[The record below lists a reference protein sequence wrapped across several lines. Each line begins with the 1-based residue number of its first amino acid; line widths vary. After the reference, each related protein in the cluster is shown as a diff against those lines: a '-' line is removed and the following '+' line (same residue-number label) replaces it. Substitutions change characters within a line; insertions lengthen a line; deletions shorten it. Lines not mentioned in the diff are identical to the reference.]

1 MNDLQIFQNEEF
13 GAVRSLEIDGKPF
26 FVANDVAR
34 ALGYASPADAVTQH
48 CKGSVKHRYLTNGGE
63 QELKVIPEGDVYRLI
78 VRSKLPSA
86 EKFEHWVF
94 DEVIPD
100 IRKTGGY
107 SLPKTYAE
115 ALRALADETEKK
127 EALQAEKKA
136 LESQVAVKDQQI
148 AVMQPKVSYCDMVLQ
163 SNDLIPITTIAK
175 DYGWTPPQMNKF
187 LNNLGIQYKIGKQWY
202 LYAKYADCGYVGSK
216 TWAFSGTDDNV
227 VHAKTHTYWT
237 QKGRL
242 FLYNKLKEQGILPIM
257 ERPKQLELPDYK
269 IGGIW
274 S

>member
-1 MNDLQIFQNEEF
+1 MNNELIKITEK
-13 GAVRSLEIDGKPF
+13 DGIQT
-26 FVANDVAR
+26 VSGRELHRV
-34 ALGYASPADAVTQH
+34 LGIETPYTMWFNRMCEYGFTENEDF
-48 CKGSVKHRYLTNGGE
+48 LTNLLE
-63 QELKVIPEGDVYRLI
+63 
-78 VRSKLPSA
+78 S
-86 EKFEHWVF
+86 
-94 DEVIPD
+94 
-100 IRKTGGY
+100 TGGRSQTDHIIKLDMAKEICMIQRTPIGKQMRQY
-107 SLPKTYAE
+107 FINV
-115 ALRALADETEKK
+115 EKQYK
-127 EALQAEKKA
+127 ALQKYNDSYMIEDPVERAARWIEEQKAHQAEVKA
-136 LESQVAVKDQQI
+136 LESKIEVKDQQI

-227 VHAKTHTYWT
+227 IHAKTHTYWT

-242 FLYNKLKEQGILPIM
+242 FLYNKLKEQGILPVM

-274 S
+274 L